1 MSVHRQRSRRE
12 ILTGWFDLFRETTAA
27 AAGSSTPDPAKV
39 LRPPGALK
47 PDDDFLAAC
56 TGCGDCIPVCP
67 PECIISIE
75 RDDGRLVPVIDPSVK
90 PCYLCT
96 ELPCIAACNEGALV
110 DPGGPERVRLGI
122 AKVDPRLCVTF
133 KGETCRACY
142 TACPYPDQAIML
154 IGARPLVGS
163 GACTGCGLCEKAC
176 PEHPKAIVVI
186 AERNLVPGLRIP
198 RDEYPAG

>member
-1 MSVHRQRSRRE
+1 MNDHRQRSRRE
-12 ILTGWFDLFRETTAA
+12 ILTGWFEVFRETTAA
-27 AAGSSTPDPAKV
+27 AAGSSAPDPAKV

-47 PDDDFLAAC
+47 PDEEFLAAC

-67 PECIISIE
+67 PECIITIE
-75 RDDGRLVPVIDPSVK
+75 REDGRLVPVIDPSVK

-96 ELPCIAACNEGALV
+96 ELPCIAACDEGALV

-122 AKVDPRLCVTF
+122 AKVDPRRCVTF
-133 KGETCRACY
+133 KGETCRSCY
-142 TACPYPDQAIML
+142 TACPYPDRAIML

-198 RDEYPAG
+198 RDEYEAG

>member
-198 RDEYPAG
+198 RDEYNAG

>member
-1 MSVHRQRSRRE
+1 MSDRRQRSRRE
-12 ILTGWFDLFRETTAA
+12 LLTGWFDVFRETTAA
-27 AAGSSTPDPAKV
+27 AAGASAPDPATV

-47 PDDDFLAAC
+47 PDEEFLAAC

-67 PECIISIE
+67 PQCIITIE
-75 RDDGRLVPVIDPSVK
+75 REDGRLIPIIEPSVK

-96 ELPCIAACNEGALV
+96 ELPCITACDEGALV

-122 AKVDPRLCVTF
+122 AKVDPRRCVTF
-133 KGETCRACY
+133 KGEICRSCY
-142 TACPYPDQAIML
+142 TACPYPDSAIML
-154 IGARPLVGS
+154 IGSRPLIGS

-176 PEHPKAIVVI
+176 PEHPKAIVVV

-198 RDEYPAG
+198 RDEYNAG

>member
-47 PDDDFLAAC
+47 PDEDFLAAC

>member
-198 RDEYPAG
+198 RDEYEAG